1 MASQTGQ
8 GSQLGAEERAE
19 LERLR
24 AEVAR
29 LQAEKP
35 GIPAPR
41 GQTERP
47 PRRWW
52 RRIGATLLILVSCLL
67 APLSVVAVWA
77 RSEVTDSDRYVD
89 TVAPLAKDP
98 AIQQAVT
105 NNLTNLVFQ
114 YVDVQGITTQA
125 LTALSQRDILPPAVA
140 AQVQALSGPI
150 VSGVQNF
157 AHDRIEQLVTSDA
170 FAQAWEEA
178 NRSAHQQL
186 VAALEG
192 QSGSVTV
199 QNNAV
204 SVNLATFVNT
214 VKQRL
219 IERGFS
225 LAERIPT
232 VNATFTIFESADVGK
247 VQKAFNLLD
256 TLGYWLPFVLLAL
269 AGLGIYLAPNH
280 RLAFIWTGLG
290 VALAGLVT
298 ALALQYARSRY
309 LQGVP
314 AAVLPPDAAAVIFDT
329 IVRYLREA
337 IRSLAL
343 VGLLFAIGAFLTGPS
358 VAATTVRSG
367 CVTAIAAAKGGTESL
382 GLHLGN
388 VTRWFAPRARL
399 LRGIVVAV
407 AFAVVLLQR
416 YRTPSLVLWVTAGL
430 LVALA
435 VVEFLAV
442 EPRERTG
449 PRPEPLVVPAVAS

>member
-8 GSQLGAEERAE
+8 SPELGVEERAE

-24 AEVAR
+24 AEVVR
-29 LQAEKP
+29 LRAESP
-35 GIPAPR
+35 TIPAPR

-47 PRRWW
+47 PRRVW
-52 RRIGATLLILVSCLL
+52 RRIAATLLILVACVL

-77 RSEVTDSDRYVD
+77 RSEVTDTDRYVD

-98 AIQQAVT
+98 AVQQAVT

-114 YVDVQGITTQA
+114 YVDVQGITNQA
-125 LTALSQRDILPPAVA
+125 LTAISQRDILPPAVA

-157 AHDRIEQLVTSDA
+157 AHDRIEQLVTSDV

-186 VAALEG
+186 VAALQG
-192 QSGSVTV
+192 QSSAVTV

-219 IERGFS
+219 IDRGFT
-225 LAERIPT
+225 LAERIPA
-232 VNATFTIFESADVGK
+232 VNASFTIFESADVGK
-247 VQKAFNLLD
+247 VQKAFSLLD
-256 TLGYWLPFVLLAL
+256 TLGYWLPFILVAL

-280 RLAFIWTGLG
+280 RAAFIWTGLG
-290 VALAGLVT
+290 AALAGLVT

-314 AAVLPPDAAAVIFDT
+314 AAVLPPDAASVIFDT

-343 VGLLFAIGAFLTGPS
+343 VGLIFAIGGFLTGPS
-358 VAATTVRSG
+358 VTARTVRG
-367 CVTAIAAAKGGTESL
+367 WCVSAIAAAKGGAESL
-382 GLHLGN
+382 GLRMGG
-388 VTRWFAPRARL
+388 VTRSFAPRAGL
-399 LRGIVVAV
+399 ARGIIVAV
-407 AFAVVLLQR
+407 ACAIVLLER
-416 YRTPSLVLWVTAGL
+416 YRTPSLVLWVTVGMLA
-430 LVALA
+430 ALA

-442 EPRERTG
+442 EPRARSG
-449 PRPEPLVVPAVAS
+449 PRPEPLAVPAVAS